1 MVINTF
7 TYYEH
12 LNALDRILVSQ
23 RFIDGETYVI
33 IFNEITSYYKNYVL
47 RGNFY
52 VNMTVLEGGRWRYRD
67 VIKEQ
72 GIRLDN
78 KDFKKIMSIVKPLKF
93 KKISK

>member
-12 LNALDRILVSQ
+12 LKALDKILVSQ

-33 IFNEITSYYKNYVL
+33 SEITSYYKNYVL

-52 VNMTVLEGGRWRYRD
+52 VNMTVLEGGSWRYRD

-72 GIRLDN
+72 GIRIDG